1 GGQGFFSFNTLLAPY
16 ARGLNYHRMK
26 QLAQIFIYEMSQM
39 YVARGG
45 QTVFS
50 SIDLDLSVPKRL
62 KHTAAVVPGGRING
76 TYGDYELEA
85 KILLSGLLDV
95 FIEGDY
101 SKNQFTFPKI
111 NVSIEQDSF
120 KNLDGNWEKILRL
133 TAKYAFPYFIVK
145 QNYFSEFSTFQNCS
159 YLVPLDKLSTQ
170 FDIANG
176 TIRGG
181 VSQIVTLNLPN
192 IAYMGRGKEERIN
205 ELLQS
210 RIDSARDVLLLKKNA
225 LAKNLENGALP
236 FLEQPID
243 GTKYLDI
250 DKQFLI
256 VGITG
261 MNEFVKFIT
270 EKALHEDSDGQRL
283 ALKTVKFMSNYLSEL
298 KESSGLNF
306 ALSAV
311 PSKVVANRLAEIDL
325 QNFKGAI
332 TQINGAGKPTYT
344 PGFSVQKSAPLLPL
358 QRAKIESQFHE
369 YADGGAL
376 SVLPYR
382 NGDLQDLFEL
392 IQEIAKTKIQYFKF
406 EKA

>member
-1 GGQGFFSFNTLLAPY
+1 MADIVGKEFAIVELIPAVRVDDHMRGIYHIHDLNYFATRPFSFSHDLRFFLMRGLKVDGSGKFTSVTGPAKNPDVAILHATKVLAAAQINCGGGQGFFSFNTLLAPY
-16 ARGLNYHRMK
+16 ARSLNYHRIK
-26 QLAQIFIYEMSQM
+26 QLGQIFIYEMSQM

-62 KHTAAVVPGGRING
+62 KHMGAVVPGGRING
-76 TYGDYELEA
+76 TYADYELEA
-85 KILLSGLLDV
+85 KIFLSGLLDV

-101 SKNQFTFPKI
+101 SKEQFTFPKI

-159 YLVPLDKLSTQ
+159 YLVPIDKLSTQ

-181 VSQIVTLNLPN
+181 VLQIVTLNLPN
-192 IAYMGRGKEERIN
+192 IAYMSRGKEEKIN
-205 ELLQS
+205 DLLQS
-210 RIDSARDVLLLKKNA
+210 RIDCAKDVLLSKKNA
-225 LAKNLENGALP
+225 MAKNLENGALP
-236 FLEQPID
+236 FLEQPVNS
-243 GTKYLDI
+243 TKYLDI
-250 DKQFLI
+250 EKQFLI
-256 VGITG
+256 LGITG

-270 EKALHEDSDGQRL
+270 GKALHEDSDGQRL
-283 ALKTVKFMSNYLSEL
+283 ALKVVKFMSNYLSEL

-311 PSKVVANRLAEIDL
+311 P
-325 QNFKGAI
+325 
-332 TQINGAGKPTYT
+332 
-344 PGFSVQKSAPLLPL
+344 
-358 QRAKIESQFHE
+358 
-369 YADGGAL
+369 
-376 SVLPYR
+376 
-382 NGDLQDLFEL
+382 
-392 IQEIAKTKIQYFKF
+392 
-406 EKA
+406 